1 MRFSIQENNEPP
13 DINIK
18 DRRDLQGVVALGSSD
33 AIFHFKSVLQ
43 NELEDVLIREWGIS
57 VDGVY
62 KGRIVS
68 RDENN
73 VYVDLGEAIGAL
85 PKYEDPGMDQKEVVV
100 QVERRGIGKK
110 IPVLT
115 TKIKFI
121 GECAIM
127 VPGGKIG
134 VSLKI
139 RDVNKR
145 LELIALGRS
154 LRIDDWGIIWRE
166 AAALKSKEALELEVL
181 RLVEKSK
188 ILSERTSSA
197 SAPALL
203 VEGLR
208 FANVEFPAS
217 SKHALDRLRSTVTP
231 TLNGHHFYKSCG
243 GPVSAALEMAERLLE
258 KGQSR
263 DEICDLFRRHI
274 ESMFPTVG
282 FSVHVEHVKPSG
294 AIFHLGQATIEALNA
309 DGIRY
314 SRIMRANGVYDGLG
328 VNKEKGDR
336 AVSDVKFGEWYIVTS
351 YFSSEDVWKGAYVNI
366 NTPVELYPKV
376 IRYVDLEVDVCIR
389 PDGDVKLLDMEKLEK
404 AYRRG
409 IVGDKLIGRV
419 KETLNMVT
427 SKDFIQNL
435 LAKFI

>member
-33 AIFHFKSVLQ
+33 AIFRFKSVLQ
-43 NELEDVLIREWGIS
+43 NELEDVLIREWDIS

-62 KGRIVS
+62 KGRIVN

-73 VYVDLGEAIGAL
+73 VYVDLGEAIGVL
-85 PKYEDPGMDQKEVVV
+85 PRHEDPGTDQKEVVV

-110 IPVLT
+110 IPILT

-121 GECAIM
+121 GEYAIM

-154 LRIDDWGIIWRE
+154 LQIDGWGIIWRE
-166 AAALKSKEALELEVL
+166 AAALKPKEALELEVS

-188 ILSERTSSA
+188 ILSERISSA
-197 SAPALL
+197 SAPVLL

-217 SKHALDRLRSTVTP
+217 SKCALDRLRSTVTP

-263 DEICDLFRRHI
+263 DEIYDLFRRHV

-328 VNKEKGDR
+328 VKKEKGDR
-336 AVSDVKFGEWYIVTS
+336 AVSEVNFGEWYIVTS

-366 NTPVELYPKV
+366 NTPVELYPKS

-404 AYRRG
+404 AYNRG
-409 IVGDKLIGRV
+409 IMSDKLIGRV

-427 SKDFIQNL
+427 SEDFIQNL

>member
-85 PKYEDPGMDQKEVVV
+85 PKYEDPGIDQKEVVV

-166 AAALKSKEALELEVL
+166 AAALKSKEAL
-181 RLVEKSK
+181 
-188 ILSERTSSA
+188 
-197 SAPALL
+197 
-203 VEGLR
+203 
-208 FANVEFPAS
+208 
-217 SKHALDRLRSTVTP
+217 
-231 TLNGHHFYKSCG
+231 
-243 GPVSAALEMAERLLE
+243 
-258 KGQSR
+258 
-263 DEICDLFRRHI
+263 
-274 ESMFPTVG
+274 
-282 FSVHVEHVKPSG
+282 
-294 AIFHLGQATIEALNA
+294 
-309 DGIRY
+309 
-314 SRIMRANGVYDGLG
+314 
-328 VNKEKGDR
+328 
-336 AVSDVKFGEWYIVTS
+336 
-351 YFSSEDVWKGAYVNI
+351 
-366 NTPVELYPKV
+366 
-376 IRYVDLEVDVCIR
+376 
-389 PDGDVKLLDMEKLEK
+389 
-404 AYRRG
+404 
-409 IVGDKLIGRV
+409 
-419 KETLNMVT
+419 
-427 SKDFIQNL
+427 
-435 LAKFI
+435 